1 MNTVIQM
8 DVYLDVLVILN
19 TYMTWLT
26 LGLTGII
33 SRTHLKPRPR
43 AAASF
48 LGGLSSLIIL
58 IPDDV
63 KLIAFTAF
71 ILKIFSCAAIVFAG
85 FWDSTLRRRLMLIP
99 AFLVS
104 NMFVSAAI
112 WLLQRLLK
120 IPITVL
126 DSGFIYLDISPLTLV
141 MITAGVYLS
150 AVLISKKFS
159 RSFCPEGAYR
169 VDFRIGC
176 KAFSLDGFAD
186 TGNTARDLFSGLP
199 VIICTGTVFEDGRG
213 IRAVPYK
220 TVSGEGVLYAI
231 LPEGLTL
238 TNEKGEKKRVD
249 ALVAGL
255 PGGEKRAVFNP
266 KILY

>member
-1 MNTVIQM
+1 MADARAHRDNLADASKTPPPRGSFLFGRTFVADNFNPRRCKAYSLYGI
-8 DVYLDVLVILN
+8 YPENIL
-19 TYMTWLT
+19 LRGDCLCRL
-26 LGLTGII
+26 LGFD
-33 SRTHLKPRPR
+33 
-43 AAASF
+43 AEAASYADSRV
-48 LGGLSSLIIL
+48 LGFKHVRFGG
-58 IPDDV
+58 DM
-63 KLIAFTAF
+63 AFA
-71 ILKIFSCAAIVFAG
+71 KAPKNYSKIVFL
-85 FWDSTLRRRLMLIP
+85 SP
-99 AFLVS
+99 
-104 NMFVSAAI
+104 
-112 WLLQRLLK
+112 
-120 IPITVL
+120 VL

-141 MITAGVYLS
+141 MMTAGVYLS

-199 VIICTGTVFEDGRG
+199 VIICTGTVFEGGRG